1 MMYRVPLLAVALAGC
16 SLAAAAAPPTFDPLA
31 FFTGTSRG
39 EGTLKILAKPRV
51 PIRVESH
58 GRSDGNGGL
67 ILDQTIHQGDKPASQ
82 RRWVLHPTS
91 ATTVRGTISGNPG
104 MVSGRLDGNRL
115 LLRYAMKDGLKVRQ
129 VLTIQPDGR
138 SIVNRVTVRKL
149 GLPVAHVDEVI
160 TKVD

>member
-1 MMYRVPLLAVALAGC
+1 MMYRVPLLAAALAGC
-16 SLAAAAAPPTFDPLA
+16 SAAAAAPPAFDPFA

-39 EGTLKILAKPRV
+39 EGTLKMLAKPRV
-51 PIRVESH
+51 PLRVESH

-67 ILDQTIHQGDKPASQ
+67 ILDQTIHQGDKPARQ

-91 ATTVRGTISGNPG
+91 ATTVSGTISGNPG

-115 LLRYAMKDGLKVRQ
+115 VLRYAMKDGLKVRQ
-129 VLTIQPDGR
+129 VLTIRPDGR
-138 SIVNRVTVRKL
+138 SVVNRVTVRKL
-149 GLPVAHVDEVI
+149 GLAVAHVDEVI